1 MEIPET
7 RYAHSGDV
15 SIAYQAF
22 GEGPPDIIWVSG
34 VISNVEYQW
43 AEPRFAGYLQRMGSF
58 GRIIRFD
65 KRGTGLSDTVGGVP
79 TLEQRMDDVRA
90 VLDDAGSERAIVFGA
105 VEGAPIAI
113 LFAATYPERTI
124 ALVLYGSYV
133 KTVWAPDFPWA
144 PRFEDWV
151 KATDEAARGWERAP
165 TATRRSRSSLPR
177 PTRTSAASGAPTCA
191 LARVQRPRRL

>member
-7 RYAHSGDV
+7 RYARSGDV

-43 AEPRFAGYLQRMGSF
+43 AEPRFASHLRRMGSF

-65 KRGTGLSDTVGGVP
+65 KRGTGLSDSVGGVP

-90 VLDDAGSERAIVFGA
+90 VLDDATSGRS
-105 VEGAPIAI
+105 
-113 LFAATYPERTI
+113 
-124 ALVLYGSYV
+124 
-133 KTVWAPDFPWA
+133 WARSA
-144 PRFEDWV
+144 C
-151 KATDEAARGWERAP
+151 
-165 TATRRSRSSLPR
+165 RRSSCTDAKIRWWTS
-177 PTRTSAASGAPTCA
+177 TRAVTWPSGS
-191 LARVQRPRRL
+191 RPRATSSWRASTRCPSSATPRRSCARWRRL